1 MPERGRYGGQ
11 KKYQKR
17 ITTGSPPTVTENT
30 QSTTY
35 QPTHPPTHP
44 RTHRHTHQAIHTST
58 MYYYSSTAVTY
69 SSSRCVP
76 SSYAALRGRVVK
88 APWVQKTKLQNT
100 STTHSHERTRP
111 PTHTNTDPTTHRR
124 TNLPTHDVL
133 QRYSSTY
140 SSTCVCTCRVY
151 PCVVVL
157 GFPFF
162 SIIRHTPGSKRP
174 VPGRSPLHAPHSPS
188 RASAPVLS
196 RGT

>member
-1 MPERGRYGGQ
+1 MYQ
-11 KKYQKR
+11 KKKQ
-17 ITTGSPPTVTENT
+17 GHQPVTKAHNQPHTNRRT
-30 QSTTY
+30 QP
-35 QPTHPPTHP
+35 PTHPPAY
-44 RTHRHTHQAIHTST
+44 RHTHQAIHPP
-58 MYYYSSTAVTY
+58 MYYSSKAVTY
-69 SSSRCVP
+69 SSRCVS